1 MRVKKSQRC
10 LIKVLY
16 AITPD
21 ELNTAE
27 LLRKVEL
34 VLQGGAQV
42 LQYRNKLADAELCV
56 VQATALRKLTSEFSA
71 TFIVNDDVQLAHQV
85 AADGVHLGG
94 DDGSVSEARKRLG
107 NDKIIGVSCYN
118 RIELAQQAVQ
128 QGADYVAFGA
138 FFSSSVKPNAP
149 VATLELLQQ
158 ARRELSLPIV
168 AIGGVTIQNGK
179 QLIEVGADALA
190 VISAVFGATDVQQ
203 AAQQFSTLISEST
216 T

>member
-1 MRVKKSQRC
+1 MKKSRRC
-10 LIKVLY
+10 LIKDLY

-21 ELNTAE
+21 ELNTVE
-27 LLRKVEL
+27 LLRKVEW

-42 LQYRNKLADAELCV
+42 LQYRNKLAESELRV
-56 VQATALRKLTSEFSA
+56 VQATLLRQLTSEFSA

-85 AADGVHLGG
+85 AADGVHLGS
-94 DDGSVSEARKRLG
+94 DDGSVAEARQRLG

-118 RIELAQQAVQ
+118 HIELAQQAVQ

-138 FFSSSVKPNAP
+138 FFASSVKPNAP

-158 ARRELSLPIV
+158 ARRELSVPIV
-168 AIGGVTIQNGK
+168 AIGGISLQNCE
-179 QLIEVGADALA
+179 QLIEAGADGLA
-190 VISAVFGATDVQQ
+190 VISAVFGATDIQK
-203 AAQQFSTLISEST
+203 AAQQFSTLFSERT